1 MKNGSILSKIV
12 VPAFLVI
19 AGFAA
24 VVWLSGFIERNR
36 PPLPEGYGDT
46 DLSMNGSRLK
56 GFALG
61 TEGLIA
67 DWYFMRSLQY
77 IGDKMLN
84 SKSETINIDDLS
96 DLNPRLLYPLLNNA
110 TDLDPHF
117 IAAYSYGA
125 MVLPA
130 VDKEKAVEL
139 TIKGI
144 AKNPDSWRLHQYLGF
159 IYWKLGRYDKAAESY
174 EKGSKIAGAP
184 PFMKLMAASMKANG
198 GSRETARAIYSEMLD
213 SSGDEQVRIT
223 AVRRLNELDA
233 LDERDAIDKVLT
245 DFRARNGRC
254 AASFAEIWPELSKV
268 DLPGDHEFEID
279 RSNRLV
285 DPTGSPYLLNKETC
299 RVKLGATQTGL
310 SDQNRER

>member
-1 MKNGSILSKIV
+1 MSNGSPVFKIV
-12 VPAFLVI
+12 LPAVILI

-24 VVWLSGFIERNR
+24 VIWLSAFLERNR
-36 PPLPEGYGDT
+36 PPLPEGYSDT

-77 IGDKMLN
+77 IGDKMLTR
-84 SKSETINIDDLS
+84 KAGTINIDDLS

-139 TIKGI
+139 TAKGI
-144 AKNPDSWRLHQYLGF
+144 ARNPGSWRLYQHLGF
-159 IYWKLGRYDKAAESY
+159 IYWKLKRYDKAAESY
-174 EKGSKIAGAP
+174 EKGSEIPGAL
-184 PFMKLMAASMKANG
+184 PFMKLMAASMKADG
-198 GSRETARAIYSEMLD
+198 GSRETARSIYQQMLD
-213 SSGDEQVRIT
+213 GSDDEQVRIT
-223 AVRRLNELDA
+223 AIRRLNDLDSQ
-233 LDERDAIDKVLT
+233 DERDAIDKIMA
-245 DFRARNGRC
+245 DFKARNGRC
-254 AASFAEIWPELSKV
+254 ITSFGEIWNEISKV
-268 DLPGDHEFEID
+268 DLPGDNEFLID
-279 RSNRLV
+279 KSNRLV
-285 DPTGSPYLLNKETC
+285 DPSGAPYLIDKNNCKVMLDLEH
-299 RVKLGATQTGL
+299 TGL
-310 SDQNRER
+310 PHPMDE

>member
-1 MKNGSILSKIV
+1 MAVLTGLALGFKEHVIVLPAVIL
-12 VPAFLVI
+12 I

-24 VVWLSGFIERNR
+24 VVWLSSFIERNR
-36 PPLPEGYGDT
+36 PPLPEGYSDS

-77 IGDKMLN
+77 IGDKMLTR
-84 SKSETINIDDLS
+84 KVGTLNIDDLS

-139 TIKGI
+139 TAKGI
-144 AKNPDSWRLHQYLGF
+144 AKNPDSWRLYQHLGF
-159 IYWKLGRYDKAAESY
+159 IYWKLHRYDKAAESY
-174 EKGSKIAGAP
+174 EKGSTIEGAQ
-184 PFMKLMAASMKANG
+184 PFMKLMAASMKADG
-198 GSRETARAIYSEMLD
+198 GSRETARSIYQQMLD
-213 SSGDEQVRIT
+213 GSDDEQVRIT
-223 AVRRLNELDA
+223 AVRRLNELDS
-233 LDERDAIDKVLT
+233 LDERDAIDKIMT
-245 DFRARNGRC
+245 DFM
-254 AASFAEIWPELSKV
+254 V
-268 DLPGDHEFEID
+268 
-279 RSNRLV
+279 
-285 DPTGSPYLLNKETC
+285 
-299 RVKLGATQTGL
+299 
-310 SDQNRER
+310 